1 MRFRV
6 GWILKNS
13 TQWIHI
19 QAGLELCSGVKILLN
34 ADRRGKIGGYHAE
47 RVHQGHVRAC
57 NDSVTVLSEI
67 SPLLYTAATA
77 MILNLC
83 FKIYF
88 TTVPGTDDSFG
99 VGDCDDCFD
108 DDDRCCRPINSQ
120 IFKDQLQ
127 VKS

>member
-83 FKIYF
+83 FKI
-88 TTVPGTDDSFG
+88 T
-99 VGDCDDCFD
+99 
-108 DDDRCCRPINSQ
+108 SQ
-120 IFKDQLQ
+120 LFRELMTPSVLVIAMIALMMMIA
-127 VKS
+127 VVVR